1 MMKRKAFLA
10 LFFVSKMTSYSA
22 IIPAPFA
29 RLGIRCSTQHLQGI
43 DFLPASTMV
52 QTAGSGTLAAEV
64 TRQLQAWLL
73 DAAFCFDLPYR
84 LQGTPFQMRVWQAIA
99 AIPPGQTLSYQQL
112 AANIGSVARA
122 VGGACGRNPL
132 PIIIPCH
139 RVLAKNGLGGFNL
152 STGHEMLAIK
162 RWLLA
167 HER

>member
-1 MMKRKAFLA
+1 MMKRKVFLA
-10 LFFVSKMTSYSA
+10 LFFVPKMTSYSA

-29 RLGIRCSTQHLQGI
+29 MLGIRCSAQHLQKV
-43 DFLPASTMV
+43 DFLPASTAM
-52 QTAGSGTLAAEV
+52 QAAGSGTLATEV
-64 TRQLQAWLL
+64 SRQLQAWLL
-73 DAAFCFDLPYR
+73 DASFGFDLPYQ
-84 LQGTPFQMRVWQAIA
+84 LQGTPFQTRVWQAIA
-99 AIPPGQTLSYQQL
+99 TIPSGQTLSYQQL
-112 AANIGSVARA
+112 SANIGSVARA